1 MADKMKWTD
10 AWQQLVYEH
19 SPLRAV
25 DVADFQRL
33 LRQLGEFER
42 LLLANTAL
50 TPYANELTRP
60 TPPTPSPPPSESP
73 LSVGETSPDHLVRH
87 VAAIQLQLMEDA
99 FYSLRLDRHANA
111 VDNRGWMNL
120 FRRWAASPAFQAQVK
135 KQEKTFSPRLVD
147 FYYRYIEGWKEDTLV
162 PHPWDVRADDRK
174 RARGETESEE
184 TETFGGITKE
194 SLQICRERADGPY
207 KPKGIFLDPGLVEA
221 GYDFFDEPA
230 RVKPGEHGTS
240 EPSPSSAP
248 APPPAGGEDSSKS
261 TD

>member
-120 FRRWAASPAFQAQVK
+120 FRRWGSSTTFVSHFRTMESLVGEAFARFFDHYVRGRGPID
-135 KQEKTFSPRLVD
+135 QEP
-147 FYYRYIEGWKEDTLV
+147 I
-162 PHPWDVRADDRK
+162 PHPWDEHVSRGPESARGAGVYLDSGIIETTARSDRAESPSTQSAK
-174 RARGETESEE
+174 RESGSAPASDADGAQDQGPARGEPN
-184 TETFGGITKE
+184 
-194 SLQICRERADGPY
+194 A
-207 KPKGIFLDPGLVEA
+207 
-221 GYDFFDEPA
+221 
-230 RVKPGEHGTS
+230 
-240 EPSPSSAP
+240 
-248 APPPAGGEDSSKS
+248 
-261 TD
+261 

>member
-1 MADKMKWTD
+1 MSDKMKWTD

-50 TPYANELTRP
+50 TSYADELIPPGPSNPRP
-60 TPPTPSPPPSESP
+60 ETEKESP
-73 LSVGETSPDHLVRH
+73 EHLVRH
-87 VAAIQLQLMEDA
+87 VAAIQLQLMEDT

-111 VDNRGWMNL
+111 PDNRGWMNL
-120 FRRWAASPAFQAQVK
+120 FRRWAASPAFRAQVK
-135 KQEKTFSPRLVD
+135 KLEKTFSRRFID
-147 FYYRYIEGWKEDTLV
+147 FYYRYLEGWKEDVLV

-174 RARGETESEE
+174 RARGEPETEE
-184 TETFGGITKE
+184 TETFSGITKE

-221 GYDFFDEPA
+221 GYQDSSDEPA

-240 EPSPSSAP
+240 EPSPSSTP